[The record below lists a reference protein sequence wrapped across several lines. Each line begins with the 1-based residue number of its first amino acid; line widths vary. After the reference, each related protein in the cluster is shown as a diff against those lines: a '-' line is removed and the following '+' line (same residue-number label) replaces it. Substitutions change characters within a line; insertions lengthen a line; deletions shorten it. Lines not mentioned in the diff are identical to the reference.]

1 MKRDD
6 REPMVTPVLIRQF
19 QCKYVRGL
27 YYMRDRSR
35 AAQKHDYACETTPT
49 HARTTHITAGGTM
62 QVSLKGS
69 RTERGERF
77 IFIFVWRVL
86 NENGSR
92 RLCSFALLHFYFF
105 FSKVPLLCCA
115 AVTKDATLLGTTR
128 LRLCHRPFLSFVS
141 KELVIAW

>member
-1 MKRDD
+1 MTTESRWL
-6 REPMVTPVLIRQF
+6 PVLIRQF

-62 QVSLKGS
+62 QVSLKDS

-105 FSKVPLLCCA
+105 FSKVPLCCCRYKRRDTSQDYA
-115 AVTKDATLLGTTR
+115 ITPMSSPV
-128 LRLCHRPFLSFVS
+128 PFFRFQRTADC
-141 KELVIAW
+141 LVV

>member
-1 MKRDD
+1 MTTKSRWL
-6 REPMVTPVLIRQF
+6 PVLIRQF

-27 YYMRDRSR
+27 YYMRDRSC
-35 AAQKHDYACETTPT
+35 AVQKHDYACETTPT

-105 FSKVPLLCCA
+105 FSKVPLCCCRYKRRDTSRDYA
-115 AVTKDATLLGTTR
+115 ITPMSSPV
-128 LRLCHRPFLSFVS
+128 PFFYFQRTGDC
-141 KELVIAW
+141 LVV